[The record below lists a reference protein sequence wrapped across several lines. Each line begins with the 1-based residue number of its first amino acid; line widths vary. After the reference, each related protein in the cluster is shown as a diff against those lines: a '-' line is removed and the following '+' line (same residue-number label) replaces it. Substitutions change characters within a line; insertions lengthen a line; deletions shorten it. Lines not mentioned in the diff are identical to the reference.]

1 PYHAASLYL
10 PSFPTRRSSDLTFVL
25 SATVESPRRATAISF
40 PSGDTLTSP
49 SPLVA
54 MVGTSWSTGVKSLVL
69 PSASVTVNR
78 CWRLPARQS
87 SQCRHKRPV
96 QRRASVGKAA

>member
-1 PYHAASLYL
+1 M
-10 PSFPTRRSSDLTFVL
+10 
-25 SATVESPRRATAISF
+25 ATAISF

-54 MVGTSWSTGVKSLVL
+54 MVGTSWSTGVTSRVL

-87 SQCRHKRPV
+87 SQCRHKRRSEEHTSELQSRLHLV
-96 QRRASVGKAA
+96 CRLLLEKKKKEIDYHNKTAVLHHAI